1 MSQPRLTA
9 DQTVQVKLVRS
20 GARDELKQLA
30 RQRLEESGWTDEVRQ
45 LCREFVATQGSGSVR
60 HEEIVAA
67 VKPAARAKVP
77 DHLKAELLKRLR
89 DVLEG

>member
-1 MSQPRLTA
+1 MPRYGCRGRRRRRRRPL
-9 DQTVQVKLVRS
+9 QGLGRVVRV
-20 GARDELKQLA
+20 ACE
-30 RQRLEESGWTDEVRQ
+30 QRSSSAAALPCT
-45 LCREFVATQGSGSVR
+45 EFVATQGSGSVR